1 MSDKR
6 QYDDEMRFTLY
17 ENDDRKNNEKA
28 PAMTGVGKISGVE
41 IRVAL
46 WPSMVSQNTGKKYW
60 SGRFEYKQGTK
71 WMLAKISPANV
82 VVTGATAQ
90 VEDKPADG
98 TAAADQT
105 DVGDMPF

>member
-17 ENDDRKNNEKA
+17 ENEDRKNNEKA

-82 VVTGATAQ
+82 VVTGATAT
-90 VEDKPADG
+90 VEAKPGDG
-98 TAAADQT
+98 TGEGQT